1 MKHIKTWDKMK
12 EKEKEKQAQ
21 TENTKTLD
29 TIGEEKQTPAPVSAP
44 VSVSDDQTTPDNYK
58 IYENNIYSYIDEF
71 IEGNY
76 AGQTETELKE
86 NRSFFPSLIQYL
98 YNNYLGD
105 ALGNTLELKLK
116 GVKPVYNDIKLLDEL
131 FNIYVFLVYKYKSNN
146 RPSILEYSILTG
158 INRNTIHSWLNGEL
172 DNYIL
177 QSASDDRRKYI
188 TSEYSSTVQKW
199 QSICEQS
206 LIDGKD
212 TIKELFLLKC
222 KYGYQEKNDINI
234 VVEHKSII
242 SAENLPDLIGINGKN

>member
-1 MKHIKTWDKMK
+1 M
-12 EKEKEKQAQ
+12 KEKEKQAQ
-21 TENTKTLD
+21 AENTKALD
-29 TIGEEKQTPAPVSAP
+29 LIPKEKQAPAPVSVPAP
-44 VSVSDDQTTPDNYK
+44 DDQTTPDNYK

-71 IEGNY
+71 IDGNY

-98 YNNYLGD
+98 YNNYLGNV
-105 ALGNTLELKLK
+105 LGNTLELKLK

-158 INRNTIHSWLNGEL
+158 IPRTTIYTWLNGEL

-177 QSASDDRRKYI
+177 QAVSEDKRKHI
-188 TSEYSSTVQKW
+188 TSEYAITVQKW

-242 SAENLPDLIGINGKN
+242 SADNLPELIGINGKD